1 MRRCIIWQVIDSR
14 MVVLDNV
21 PLMSTTLIDSGVI
34 SVSVFTSHVGAHTR
48 QAARKGYSKSGEAKL
63 LHPRIEQHVAA
74 RDNTVTKMS
83 QE

>member
-21 PLMSTTLIDSGVI
+21 PLKSTTLIDSGVI
-34 SVSVFTSHVGAHTR
+34 SVPVVTSHVGAHTR
-48 QAARKGYSKSGEAKL
+48 QAARKGCSKSGEAKL
-63 LHPRIEQHVAA
+63 LRIEQHVAA